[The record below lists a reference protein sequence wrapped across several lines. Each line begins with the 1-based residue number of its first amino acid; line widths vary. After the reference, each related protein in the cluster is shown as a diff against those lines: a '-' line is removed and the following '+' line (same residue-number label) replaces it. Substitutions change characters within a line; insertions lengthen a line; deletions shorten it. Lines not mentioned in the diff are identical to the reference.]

1 MSPRLFILALVVMAS
16 RTVSGVDSPA
26 APAAPAGMVVVPAGD
41 YRPLFVLP
49 NEPKTVPVARFALDK
64 FPVTNGE
71 FLEFVRANPRWRR
84 SAMKRIFAD
93 QNYLKHWS
101 GDLALGDSAGTNQPV
116 VWVSWFAAKAFAQ
129 WKGKRLPTVAE
140 WEYAANAGPRRVDG
154 ENDPEFQ
161 RALRHWYSTPAPA
174 ELPRVGAGLPNCFGL
189 FDLHGLVWEWT
200 SDFNSAIVTG
210 DARGDTGLDRQLFCG
225 AGSAGAKD
233 TANFPAFMRYGF
245 RSSLKA
251 PYTVHNLGFRCAKD
265 L

>member
-1 MSPRLFILALVVMAS
+1 MNPRWRILVLMAI
-16 RTVSGVDSPA
+16 TVRIISGAD
-26 APAAPAGMVVVPAGD
+26 APATPKAPSGMVVLPVGEH
-41 YRPLFVLP
+41 RPLFLLP
-49 NEPKTVPVARFALDK
+49 DEPKTIRVASFALDK
-64 FPVTNGE
+64 LPVTNAD
-71 FLEFVRANPRWRR
+71 FLDFVRANPRWRR
-84 SAMKRIFAD
+84 SAVKRLFAD
-93 QNYLKHWS
+93 ANYLKNWA
-101 GDLALGDSAGTNQPV
+101 GDLELGEAARTNQPV

-140 WEYAANAGPRRVDG
+140 WEYAAAAGPRRTDG
-154 ENDPEFQ
+154 ENDAEFQ

-174 ELPRVGAGLPNCFGL
+174 ELSRVGAGLSNCYGI

-233 TANFPAFMRYGF
+233 TGNFPAFMRYGF